1 MRHCIKRKVLSKL
14 EMIVLQEKETTTAVG
29 ETTSSAVTETT
40 TEEMTFESIQEQVDR
55 TTSLLTNTGNY
66 IKGILP
72 SLIMAVLILIIGAF
86 AVKLASRIIKKAMSK
101 SRADNAAKSFLLSLI
116 RILLYIVVVIMALSA
131 LNVPMS
137 SIITILGAAG
147 LAISLALQNCLS
159 NLCGGFIIL
168 FSKPFASVDTLEVD
182 GSVGV
187 DRSISIL
194 YTTIVTFDN
203 KTVFIPNGKVSDAK
217 IINYTETPTR
227 RVDLKFDISYGA
239 DFEKAKEL
247 ILGVIKKD
255 SMILL
260 DPKPTVRVTAHNE
273 SSVSI
278 DTLVWVKNEDYLT
291 VRYNMLEDVKRI
303 FDENGIEIPF
313 SQLDV
318 HLMEKANERK

>member
-1 MRHCIKRKVLSKL
+1 M
-14 EMIVLQEKETTTAVG
+14 
-29 ETTSSAVTETT
+29 
-40 TEEMTFESIQEQVDR
+40 
-55 TTSLLTNTGNY
+55 
-66 IKGILP
+66 
-72 SLIMAVLILIIGAF
+72 
-86 AVKLASRIIKKAMSK
+86 
-101 SRADNAAKSFLLSLI
+101 
-116 RILLYIVVVIMALSA
+116 
-131 LNVPMS
+131 
-137 SIITILGAAG
+137 
-147 LAISLALQNCLS
+147 
-159 NLCGGFIIL
+159 
-168 FSKPFASVDTLEVD
+168 D

-187 DRSISIL
+187 VRSISIL